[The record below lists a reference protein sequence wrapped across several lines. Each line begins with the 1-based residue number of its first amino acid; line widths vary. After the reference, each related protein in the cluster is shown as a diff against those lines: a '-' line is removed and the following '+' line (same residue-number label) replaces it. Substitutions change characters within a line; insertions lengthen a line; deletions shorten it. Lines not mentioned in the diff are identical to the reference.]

1 MATRIKHASDTAN
14 ADYNISKMLNE
25 PGGVEKLAL
34 EKLPPFIREVR
45 DYEGFSRQLLFT
57 HNVTGQDMQIIDGE
71 PYVYYPKDFDSHA
84 AFYAEDGQIPRL
96 AIEGEGVNVG
106 IVTIAADDIT
116 IHLKRL
122 MYQKYDYLERTK
134 EKSGQAIALQEDT
147 RFLNLVETLLKGNGT
162 NVAPEHST
170 QIATSANSTLGKADL
185 VALKKLI
192 DQWDIPVAAFLM
204 KQDRI
209 TDMLNWQSGNEIDQL
224 TQREMIETG
233 VRYVIWGIKIITSR
247 TVNPDVVYAFSEPE
261 YVGRMPILKDL
272 TIKLTETP
280 NKLEQGL
287 FLYEFIGYYL
297 ASHKALA
304 KLKLNFTSGASKID
318 LIDETNGVETNTAGT
333 VDDLGGRL

>member
-1 MATRIKHASDTAN
+1 MTMPKIMHASESAN
-14 ADYNISKMLNE
+14 ADYNISKMLDQ
-25 PGGVEKLAL
+25 PGGVEKIAL

-45 DYEGFSRQLLFT
+45 DYEGFTRQILFT

-84 AFYAEDGQIPRL
+84 AFYADDGQVPRL
-96 AIEGEGVNVG
+96 AVEGEGVNVG

-134 EKSGQAIALQEDT
+134 EKSGQAIAEAEDT
-147 RFLNLVETLLKGNGT
+147 RLLNLVETLLQGSGT
-162 NVAPEHST
+162 ASAPAHQD
-170 QIATSANSTLGKADL
+170 QIVTTANTTLAKADL
-185 VALKKLI
+185 VSLKQKI
-192 DQWDIPVAAFLM
+192 DQHDIPVGAFLM

-209 TDMLNWQSGNEIDQL
+209 SDMLGWQSGQEIDQL
-224 TQREMIETG
+224 TQREMIESG

-247 TVNPDVVYAFSEPE
+247 VVRSDVVYAFAEPE
-261 YVGRMPILKDL
+261 YVGRLPILKDL

-287 FLYEFIGYYL
+287 FLYEFIGFYL
-297 ASHKALA
+297 ASHKAIA
-304 KLKLNFTSGASKID
+304 KLKLGYTSGSMID
-318 LIDETNGVETNTAGT
+318 IIDTTNGTSTEGT
-333 VDDLGGRL
+333 PVDDLGGR